1 MAYDDHWIPTECPT
15 PVLPEEE
22 ARQIRTAEERMRK
35 GVTPSRVTREL
46 LLGGVSA
53 PAVRS
58 FLASAQI
65 GLPDTQQRGAGS
77 IEDFLFGGH
86 GAGQSGEDM
95 GQLASAHDDLD
106 MWTTIF
112 P

>member
-22 ARQIRTAEERMRK
+22 ARQIRVAEERIRK
-35 GVTPSRVTREL
+35 GVSPSRVTREL

-53 PAVRS
+53 VAVRS
-58 FLASAQI
+58 FLATAQV

-77 IEDFLFGGH
+77 IEDFLFGGQ
-86 GAGQSGEDM
+86 GAGQSGEEM
-95 GQLASAHDDLD
+95 GQVESAHDDLD
-106 MWTTIF
+106 MWCTLV